1 MESKQSFKSQKNING
16 GGAGTGG
23 CGLHC
28 ETVTRT
34 NATSAPLHILVRVEQ
49 PCNNQA
55 SCYPHPV
62 ERVPLHFSLPSF
74 LCAFL
79 LLSGIGLVES
89 FGIQSFPGTLH
100 THNMNFNG
108 IPRTFPCLRST
119 KANPSKMF
127 HKSGNTC
134 PLRTADA
141 FNKQAIKART
151 ATSRLFV
158 ASDPQNMFCL
168 STIATKPGFNFPFSS
183 NSIQTRNISSTS
195 PHGKNGFMKQADV
208 SKKDAAVEQSTEFE
222 VEVEAKDKECFSK
235 SAEHVSQYDTIFSID
250 IPEGKCVG
258 LVLSNPYQAPT
269 VPTSLDP
276 NMIESNDEHWIKKIL
291 HPDEVQ
297 YGLEQPSD
305 NARMTFYLGRLAMR
319 TALEEMKGLDSQAPV
334 ELKDETFWGFTNV
347 HAPHTNTNT
356 NAKSRSNIK
365 INATTE
371 LPTVSTL
378 DQSILKDEHGRPQVP
393 NGFIG
398 SISHKQTT
406 GVALIATLPADADT
420 QSHPTIGVGIDIEQS
435 FSRRRNIAKK
445 ILTPNE
451 LEDLGGLD
459 GVTRDEEVLLRFSLK
474 ESVYKAM
481 HPLISQFVGFQEAEI
496 KPHNDG
502 TATVYLNLKSGKH
515 EKFAEVKAHWR
526 RIEGDFFLTSSS
538 VNLKDEYR

>member
-1 MESKQSFKSQKNING
+1 MMS
-16 GGAGTGG
+16 
-23 CGLHC
+23 
-28 ETVTRT
+28 
-34 NATSAPLHILVRVEQ
+34 
-49 PCNNQA
+49 
-55 SCYPHPV
+55 
-62 ERVPLHFSLPSF
+62 
-74 LCAFL
+74 
-79 LLSGIGLVES
+79 IGS
-89 FGIQSFPGTLH
+89 
-100 THNMNFNG
+100 
-108 IPRTFPCLRST
+108 
-119 KANPSKMF
+119 
-127 HKSGNTC
+127 
-134 PLRTADA
+134 
-141 FNKQAIKART
+141 
-151 ATSRLFV
+151 
-158 ASDPQNMFCL
+158 
-168 STIATKPGFNFPFSS
+168 
-183 NSIQTRNISSTS
+183 
-195 PHGKNGFMKQADV
+195 
-208 SKKDAAVEQSTEFE
+208 
-222 VEVEAKDKECFSK
+222 
-235 SAEHVSQYDTIFSID
+235 
-250 IPEGKCVG
+250 
-258 LVLSNPYQAPT
+258 
-269 VPTSLDP
+269 
-276 NMIESNDEHWIKKIL
+276 KKIL
-291 HPDEVQ
+291 HLDEVQ

-356 NAKSRSNIK
+356 KAKSRSNIK
-365 INATTE
+365 INAKTE

-406 GVALIATLPADADT
+406 GVALIATLPADAET

-459 GVTRDEEVLLRFSLK
+459 GVTHDEEVLLRFSLK

-526 RIEGDFFLTSSS
+526 RIEGGFFLTSSS
-538 VNLKDEYR
+538 VSLKDEYR